1 MTEKWVEIEKCIEK
15 AEERLRSARLLFD
28 KEFFDDCISCAY
40 YSLCYGAKAVLLTE
54 GTSTKMYKVL
64 KTRFG
69 LQFIPKEML
78 EEWRRRMPDFA
89 KKENGPSERDIFAT
103 FAKEEPKEVL
113 EKAEIFL
120 TKIKEFLEEVR
131 KGEIE
136 VK

>member
-1 MTEKWVEIEKCIEK
+1 
-15 AEERLRSARLLFD
+15 
-28 KEFFDDCISCAY
+28 
-40 YSLCYGAKAVLLTE
+40 
-54 GTSTKMYKVL
+54 MYKVL

-89 KKENGPSERDIFAT
+89 EKENGPSERDIFAT
-103 FAKEEPKEVL
+103 FAKEDPKEVL